1 MPWLL
6 TLPPPQ
12 QQQRLAEE
20 DRKRAE
26 QEHHQR
32 EQQRQMVATERLR
45 QDARERA
52 AYYMTPVR
60 MTVIYSFKI
69 SEVCAGKSSSF

>member
-32 EQQRQMVATERLR
+32 EQQRQLVASERLR

-60 MTVIYSFKI
+60 ITITCSCNIPELRAAKRSF
-69 SEVCAGKSSSF
+69 